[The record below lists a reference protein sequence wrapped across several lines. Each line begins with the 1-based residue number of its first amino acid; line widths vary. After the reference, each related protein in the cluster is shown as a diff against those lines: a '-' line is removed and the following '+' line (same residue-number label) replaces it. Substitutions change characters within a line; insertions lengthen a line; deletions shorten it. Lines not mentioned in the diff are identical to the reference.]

1 MPIRPLVR
9 PVGGSLRPSVPGC
22 GLGALLL
29 ALMSGGCTLGDR
41 LGAEG
46 LLVEIPAPVTI
57 PAGSAHARFQGG
69 RQVAAASRIEPY
81 CELEIKTVSERP
93 QQAQPGRYPIRG
105 QRFTLLRDPTTRIPA
120 LLTGINCSDP
130 LFQESF
136 WRVGAVSGGNLY
148 ALRCIRPFYN
158 CAFGPPLS
166 LGEVG
171 AVTGAAIRIK
181 GPGPDPGG

>member
-1 MPIRPLVR
+1 MGTMRIRPM
-9 PVGGSLRPSVPGC
+9 GGSRRPLIRRYA
-22 GLGALLL
+22 LGALFL
-29 ALMSGGCTLGDR
+29 ALVTGGCALGDR
-41 LGAEG
+41 PGSEG

-69 RQVAAASRIEPY
+69 RQVAAASRLAPY
-81 CELEIKTVSERP
+81 CELEIKTVSDRP
-93 QQAQPGRYPIRG
+93 QQARPGQYPIRG

-120 LLTGINCSDP
+120 LLGGISCSDP

-136 WRVGAVSGGNLY
+136 WRVETASGGNLY

-158 CAFGPPLS
+158 CAFVPPLG

-171 AVTGAAIRIK
+171 AVTGPAIRVA
-181 GPGPDPGG
+181 GLGPDG

>member
-1 MPIRPLVR
+1 
-9 PVGGSLRPSVPGC
+9 
-22 GLGALLL
+22 LLL
-29 ALMSGGCTLGDR
+29 VLVTGGCALGDR
-41 LGAEG
+41 PGAGG
-46 LLVEIPAPVTI
+46 LLVEIPEPVTI

-69 RQVAAASRIEPY
+69 RQVAAASQLEPY

-93 QQAQPGRYPIRG
+93 QQAHPGRYPILG

-136 WRVGAVSGGNLY
+136 WRVGTASGGNLY

-166 LGEVG
+166 LEEVG
-171 AVTGAAIRIK
+171 AVTGPAIRVA
-181 GPGPDPGG
+181 GPDG

>member
-1 MPIRPLVR
+1 MRIRPLVR
-9 PVGGSLRPSVPGC
+9 PMGGSRRPSVPCC

-29 ALMSGGCTLGDR
+29 GLVTGGCALGDHP
-41 LGAEG
+41 GFEG
-46 LLVEIPAPVTI
+46 FLVEIPAPVTI

-69 RQVAAASRIEPY
+69 RQVAAASRLAPY

-93 QQAQPGRYPIRG
+93 QLAHPGRYPILG

-120 LLTGINCSDP
+120 VLAGISCSDP

-136 WRVGAVSGGNLY
+136 WRVETASGGNLY

-158 CAFGPPLS
+158 CAFVPPLS

-171 AVTGAAIRIK
+171 AVTGPAIRIK